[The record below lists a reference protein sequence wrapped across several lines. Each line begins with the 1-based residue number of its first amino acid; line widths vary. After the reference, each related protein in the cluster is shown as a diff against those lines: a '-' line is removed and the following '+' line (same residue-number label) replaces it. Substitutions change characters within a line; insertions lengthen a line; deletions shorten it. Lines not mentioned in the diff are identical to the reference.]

1 MSENLGILLITI
13 FGILAISVVGIY
25 AIKTM
30 TKIANKDKDKQQI
43 LLYYGAILL
52 GFQGGEDECGYE
64 RYI

>member
-30 TKIANKDKDKQQI
+30 TKIANKDKDK
-43 LLYYGAILL
+43 
-52 GFQGGEDECGYE
+52 
-64 RYI
+64 

>member
-25 AIKTM
+25 AIRTM
-30 TKIANKDKDKQQI
+30 AKIANKDKQQI

-52 GFQGGEDECGYE
+52 GFQRGEDECGYG

>member
-1 MSENLGILLITI
+1 MSEIVATVTITLATLIAMTI
-13 FGILAISVVGIY
+13 IGVY